1 MTVSVVCTEPESPP
15 SIGSWGMYS
24 LQLRANPIQFA
35 AVRRIVG
42 AHLRLWGHESLIDP
56 AAMCVTELLANVY
69 RHVSRP
75 ECELALLNV
84 PGGVRASVSDMSS
97 VLPVAS
103 EPDWC
108 AESGRGLFLL
118 AHTAE
123 RWGTMPTAT
132 GKTVWVLLREVS

>member
-1 MTVSVVCTEPESPP
+1 MTVSDVRMDSESPP
-15 SIGSWGMYS
+15 DLGSWERYS
-24 LQLRANPIQFA
+24 LQLRADPVQFGA
-35 AVRRIVG
+35 IRRIVS
-42 AHLRLWGHESLIDP
+42 AHLRLWHHESLV
-56 AAMCVTELLANVY
+56 AAATVCVTEMLSNVH
-69 RHVSRP
+69 RHVQMP
-75 ECELALLNV
+75 ECELALVHV
-84 PGGVRASVSDMSS
+84 PGGVRVSVRDLSY

-123 RWGTMPTAT
+123 LWGTMPTAT